1 MELLDQLTKKLGIS
15 ESQAKG
21 GVGLLFK
28 QAKKHLSASDFS
40 KVSANVPGIDSVITA
55 APSSTGNSGFF
66 GKIFSAFGGNK
77 GGVAEVAGGF
87 SKLGLNPS
95 MISKF
100 IPIILAFVQSKGGDG
115 VKAILE
121 KALK

>member
-1 MELLDQLTKKLGIS
+1 MELLDQLTTKLGVS

-28 QAKKHLSASDFS
+28 QAKERLTASDFS
-40 KVSANVPGIDSVITA
+40 KVSASVPGVDSLIKA
-55 APSSTGNSGFF
+55 APSSTSNSGVF
-66 GKIFSAFGGNK
+66 GKIFSAFSGNK
-77 GGVAEVAGGF
+77 GGVLELAGGF
-87 SKLGLNPS
+87 SKLGLNSS

-115 VKAILE
+115 VKGLLE